1 MFFGSRLIAVTRTIA
16 SADKLRQ
23 KPRCTVTM
31 DPQLLAKLDLAKGPV
46 PRSEMVEAA
55 VRFGLELFEDMKSMA
70 ERYAQAAKARER
82 RGPK

>member
-1 MFFGSRLIAVTRTIA
+1 
-16 SADKLRQ
+16 
-23 KPRCTVTM
+23 M

-55 VRFGLELFEDMKSMA
+55 VRAGLELFENMKSMA
-70 ERYAQAAKARER
+70 ERYGQAAKVRER

>member
-1 MFFGSRLIAVTRTIA
+1 
-16 SADKLRQ
+16 
-23 KPRCTVTM
+23 M

-70 ERYAQAAKARER
+70 ERYGQAAKARER
-82 RGPK
+82 RRPK